1 MNLNIKAN
9 LNKIQKYLKIR
20 RFFLRVPLIETNT
33 SIYYLV
39 KKSCKNDNR
48 SVKISGFV
56 KCSVEKASKTVGYIP
71 ERNLVWKAWR
81 VQELWL
87 SGYLKHGITKYA
99 QAHFSPFLKIRFHH
113 FSFISSLIVNSPTF
127 EKFACPTFVIYYRT
141 TTNHLTEYLH
151 IVKVS
156 IFNASYSSLE

>member
-1 MNLNIKAN
+1 MNLSIKTN

-56 KCSVEKASKTVGYIP
+56 KCSVEKASKTVGYITKFSLKSMTSPRVMTLRVP
-71 ERNLVWKAWR
+71 ETRHYKVCT
-81 VQELWL
+81 
-87 SGYLKHGITKYA
+87 GP
-99 QAHFSPFLKIRFHH
+99 FSPFLKIRFHH

>member
-1 MNLNIKAN
+1 MNLSIKTN

-99 QAHFSPFLKIRFHH
+99 QAHFPHFWKFVFTISPLFRASLSIARPLKNLLVRR
-113 FSFISSLIVNSPTF
+113 SWFIIALP
-127 EKFACPTFVIYYRT
+127 RT
-141 TTNHLTEYLH
+141 T
-151 IVKVS
+151 
-156 IFNASYSSLE
+156 